1 MDFVKA
7 FEETVSDVAMSK
19 SKDEFA
25 ILTCMS
31 LMNYYVDKEDFYRYL
46 SSVDEAIIG
55 ENYCSLDYITNTDL
69 YKKTKI
75 SIPILKMVDAL
86 MAFGD
91 FTYEDI
97 CRIIYESVLRLYYDA
112 EEGE

>member
-1 MDFVKA
+1 
-7 FEETVSDVAMSK
+7 MSEYYENLIK
-19 SKDEFA
+19 NLDDGK
-25 ILTCMS
+25 IIN
-31 LMNYYVDKEDFYRYL
+31 LMTTLGANRYVDKEDFRRYL
-46 SSVDEAIIG
+46 SSEDESIIG
-55 ENYCSLDYITNTDL
+55 ENYCGLDYITNTDL

-75 SIPILKMVDAL
+75 SIPILKMVDVL

-97 CRIIYESVLRLYYDA
+97 CRIIYESILRLYYDA

>member
-1 MDFVKA
+1 MEKIIAVLI
-7 FEETVSDVAMSK
+7 
-19 SKDEFA
+19 
-25 ILTCMS
+25 IL
-31 LMNYYVDKEDFYRYL
+31 LIL
-46 SSVDEAIIG
+46 I
-55 ENYCSLDYITNTDL
+55 YI
-69 YKKTKI
+69 KKTKI
-75 SIPILKMVDAL
+75 SIPILKMVDVL